1 MTEDYTVTVNMKE
14 LICTTD

>member
-1 MTEDYTVTVNMKE
+1 MTEDYTVIVNTKE